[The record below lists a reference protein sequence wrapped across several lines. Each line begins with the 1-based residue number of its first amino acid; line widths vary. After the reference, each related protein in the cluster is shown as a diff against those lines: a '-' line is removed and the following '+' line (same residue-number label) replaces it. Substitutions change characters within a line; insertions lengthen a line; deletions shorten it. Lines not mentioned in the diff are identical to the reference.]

1 MTKITALDTYDIR
14 FPTSRELDGSD
25 AMNPD
30 PDYSAAYV
38 VMRTDQPGLAGYGL
52 AFTIGRGNDVQK
64 AAIDALADH
73 VVGLDLHDVIDDLGG
88 FSMRMV
94 GDSQLRWLGPE
105 KGVMHMAIGAVVNAA
120 WDLAARVAD
129 KPLWRFIADMT
140 PEELVATID
149 FRYLT
154 DALTPAEAL
163 TMLHA
168 AASGKAERT
177 EQLLAE
183 GYPAYTTSPG
193 WLGYSD
199 EKMQR
204 LAREAVAAGF
214 RTIKLKVGMN
224 VEDDIRRCRLARATV
239 GPDIAIAVDAN
250 QRWNVPDA
258 IAWLRH
264 LADVQLEWV
273 EEPTSPDDIL
283 GHAAIRR
290 AVAPVPISTGEH
302 TQNRVVFKQLFQAG
316 AVDLVQIDAARVGGV
331 NENLAILLL
340 ASKYGIRV
348 YPHAGGVGLCELVQ
362 HLAMADFV
370 AITGKKED
378 RAIEFVDHLHE
389 HFVDPVVIRNG
400 HYIAPLTAGFS
411 AQMHTDTLKQY
422 SYPDGPVWCEPVDA
436 ASAQ

>member
-1 MTKITALDTYDIR
+1 MSKITALDTYDVR

-38 VMRTDQPGLAGYGL
+38 VMRTDQPSLAGYGL

-64 AAIDALADH
+64 AAIDALNHH
-73 VVGLDLHDVIDDLGG
+73 VAGLDLDEVIDDLGG
-88 FSMRMV
+88 FARRLI

-120 WDLAARVAD
+120 WDLAARAAG

-140 PEELVATID
+140 PEQIVATID

-154 DALTPAEAL
+154 DALTPEEAL

-168 AASGKAERT
+168 AAAGKARRLA
-177 EQLLAE
+177 QLLQE

-224 VEDDIRRCRLARATV
+224 VEDDVRRCRLARATV
-239 GPDIAIAVDAN
+239 GPDIGIAVDAN
-250 QRWNVPDA
+250 QRWDVPDA

-264 LADVQLEWV
+264 LAEFRLAWV
-273 EEPTSPDDIL
+273 EEPTSPDDVL
-283 GHAAIRR
+283 GHAAIRH

-302 TQNRVVFKQLFQAG
+302 TQNRVMFKQLFQAN
-316 AVDLVQIDAARVGGV
+316 AVDLIQIDAARVGGV
-331 NENLAILLL
+331 NENLAIMLL
-340 ASKYGIRV
+340 AAKFGVRV
-348 YPHAGGVGLCELVQ
+348 FPHAGGVGLCELVQ

-370 AITGKKED
+370 AISGNKDD

-389 HFVDPVVIRNG
+389 HFVDPVVIANG
-400 HYIAPLTAGFS
+400 CYIAPSAPGFS
-411 AQMHTDTLKQY
+411 AQMRTDSVAQY
-422 SYPDGPVWCEPVDA
+422 VYPEGPAWCMPVDTA
-436 ASAQ
+436 KA

>member
-1 MTKITALDTYDIR
+1 MSKITSLDTYDVR

-38 VMRTDQPGLAGYGL
+38 VVRTDQPHVAGYGL

-64 AAIDALADH
+64 AAIDALAHH
-73 VVGLDLHDVIDDLGG
+73 VVGLDIAEVTGDLGG
-88 FSMRMV
+88 FAKRLI

-120 WDLAARVAD
+120 WDLAARLAG

-140 PEELVATID
+140 PEQLVATID

-168 AASGKAERT
+168 AAPTKAKRIA
-177 EQLLAE
+177 QLLEE

-193 WLGYSD
+193 WLGYTD

-214 RTIKLKVGMN
+214 RTIKLKVGLN
-224 VEDDIRRCRLARATV
+224 VEDDIRRCRLAREAV
-239 GPDIAIAVDAN
+239 GPDVAIAVDAN
-250 QRWNVPDA
+250 QRWDVPHA
-258 IAWLRH
+258 IAWLRR
-264 LADVQLEWV
+264 LSDVQLAWV
-273 EEPTSPDDIL
+273 EEPTSPDDVL
-283 GHAAIRR
+283 GHATIRR
-290 AVAPVPISTGEH
+290 AVAPTPISTGEH
-302 TQNRVVFKQLFQAG
+302 TQNRVVFKQLFQAN
-316 AVDLVQIDAARVGGV
+316 AVDLIQIDAARVGGV
-331 NENLAILLL
+331 NENLAILLM
-340 ASKYGIRV
+340 AAKYGVRV
-348 YPHAGGVGLCELVQ
+348 FPHAGGVGLCELVQ

-370 AITGKKED
+370 AITGKKDD
-378 RAIEFVDHLHE
+378 RAIEFVDHLHQ

-400 HYIAPLTAGFS
+400 HYIAPQTPGFS
-411 AQMHTDTLKQY
+411 AQMHADTLKQY
-422 SYPDGPVWCEPVDA
+422 SYPDGPVWCEPVDVA
-436 ASAQ
+436 KAQ